1 MIVAVVVVVVES
13 DYFVEDDEMVMRL
26 GGVVVAVLNRVMIE
40 FDGVD
45 DVVTLE
51 ALMVMIHFVVVVD
64 LLVVDETVDS
74 VLKKK

>member
-64 LLVVDETVDS
+64 LLVVDETVDL
-74 VLKKK
+74 VD

>member
-64 LLVVDETVDS
+64 LFVVDETVDS